1 MLKNITLFSL
11 IILIAGCA
19 PKTVDMSILSPH
31 EIRKINAVKVVE
43 AKDLNKNSKVIKK
56 IEGISCVEITQ
67 ETAGIFLPPTFK
79 VVKNSSRDEAVG
91 QVKFYAVSAG
101 GNAITNLECEYN
113 RTGSYCWGQVV
124 CTADIIQVDYGS

>member
-11 IILIAGCA
+11 IILIAGCG
-19 PKTVDMSILSPH
+19 PKIVDMSILSPH

-56 IEGISCVEITQ
+56 IEGISCVEITK

-91 QVKFYAVSAG
+91 QLKTYAVRAG
-101 GNAITNLECEYN
+101 GNAITNIECEYTKV
-113 RTGSYCWGQVV
+113 TGYYCGGQVV
-124 CTADIIQVDYGS
+124 CTADVIQVD